1 MRERMAAMVTSLH
14 RPRLMC
20 HQHDGQHVN
29 GSSQADGRQRW
40 KWGPGP
46 GARLAGLCNQ
56 RKVTELVFQG
66 PVISS
71 CKCHFV
77 LCFLLDPSLFVP
89 SGIGGLR
96 EVLYAFDLTAHMSA
110 LVKPDVVFI
119 E

>member
-1 MRERMAAMVTSLH
+1 MAAAVTSLH
-14 RPRLMC
+14 LPRLMC
-20 HQHDGQHVN
+20 YQHDGQHVN

-40 KWGPGP
+40 KWGLGL

-77 LCFLLDPSLFVP
+77 LCFLWTHRCLSQV
-89 SGIGGLR
+89 
-96 EVLYAFDLTAHMSA
+96 A
-110 LVKPDVVFI
+110 LGDCERFCMRLI
-119 E
+119 